1 MLILLKNS
9 IWVTLIICVISAFG
23 LTALHAE
30 EDIYYCPMHPQ
41 IVSDKP
47 GQCPIC
53 HMQLVRHQSANNASA
68 VTGYAA
74 VTVDEPRQQLIGIR
88 TAAVEKRPLTRVLE
102 TAAKVAYDPELY
114 KAQIEYLTEYRI
126 AQGTLRNR
134 ELEFKN
140 LYNSRWEAPRIE
152 VAKSKLILMGMDEE
166 SMQEIVDKGKADE
179 SLLYLS
185 PGGEVWV
192 YAYVFES
199 EAPWI
204 RKGDRVILTTES
216 IPGKV
221 YEGVVHNIGP
231 MVDMQTRRVHL
242 HIRLKNDGNL
252 KPEMFLNATIESSIG
267 EGLAIPESA
276 AFFTGKSAIVFVDK
290 GNGVF
295 EPREVTIGIKAGD
308 YYQVLSGLMET
319 EKVVTNGNFLIDSE
333 SRFKASVEE
342 ATALHASHGGSHA
355 N

>member
-1 MLILLKNS
+1 MFILLRNS
-9 IWVTLIICVISAFG
+9 AWIVLIVCLMSALG
-23 LTALHAE
+23 LTALHAKE
-30 EDIYYCPMHPQ
+30 ELYYCPMHPQ

-53 HMQLVRHQSANNASA
+53 HMDLVLHHSEVKKST
-68 VTGYAA
+68 VSGYAT
-74 VTVDEPRQQLIGIR
+74 VTLDEAKQKLIGVRTVSVGKKSLIR
-88 TAAVEKRPLTRVLE
+88 RLD

-114 KAQIEYLTEYRI
+114 KAQVEYLSEYRI

-152 VAKSKLILMGMDEE
+152 VVKSKLILMGMDEE

-179 SLLYLS
+179 SLLYLKLDS
-185 PGGEVWV
+185 EVWV

-204 RKGDRVILTTES
+204 RKGDKVILTTES
-216 IPGKV
+216 LPGKA
-221 YEGVVHNIGP
+221 YEGMVHNVGP

-252 KPEMFLNATIESSIG
+252 KPEMFLNARIESSLG

-276 AFFTGKSAIVFVDK
+276 VFFTGKSAIVFVEK
-290 GNGVF
+290 ANGVF
-295 EPREVTIGIKAGD
+295 EPREVTIGVKAGD
-308 YYQVLSGLMET
+308 YYQVLSGLMQT
-319 EKVVTNGNFLIDSE
+319 EKVVTNGNFLMDSE
-333 SRFKASVEE
+333 SRFKDSVEE
-342 ATALHASHGGSHA
+342 AAALHASGGGSHA
-355 N
+355 D